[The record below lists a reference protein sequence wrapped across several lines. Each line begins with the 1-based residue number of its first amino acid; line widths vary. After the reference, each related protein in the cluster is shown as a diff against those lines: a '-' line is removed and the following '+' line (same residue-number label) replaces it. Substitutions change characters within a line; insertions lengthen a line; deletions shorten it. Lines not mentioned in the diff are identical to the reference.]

1 MGSPSRLQDAA
12 TVLEWPRLLA
22 ALAGYA
28 KSVMGAEYCRL
39 LPLESTVEGAVTRLR
54 ETREMATL
62 QDSLEPFP
70 SLSFPDLRDAVTR
83 ASKGGVLEGH
93 ELRDASVVVGLVLE
107 VMAYLRRHDEQAST
121 VADAAAPLAGVVP
134 LRPVKE
140 AIDRSVDEEGHI
152 KESATPELRRLSHQA
167 HDLKQQMRRRLDIIL
182 GSARYADVLQEQYFA
197 QREGRYVIPVK
208 LEMRTKIPGIVH
220 DVSASG
226 ATVFLEPRELVEL
239 NNAIKVI
246 ELEIDREVR
255 RILHDLSAGVGSHGH
270 TLLGALEILAALDA
284 VSAKAAFGRLM
295 EGCPVQLNGQGRIAL
310 RQARHPLLVL
320 GNEHVVANDLV
331 LDESVHVLV
340 LSGPNTGGKTV
351 TLKILGLFA
360 LMVRA
365 GLEPS
370 CGEGS
375 EMAFFPEIYAD
386 IGDAQDLARNLSS
399 FSAHM
404 TQMIELVRHAEAV
417 GQGQERALVLLDEP
431 VTSTDPAE
439 GAALAEALLKR
450 LASLGMKVVVTTH
463 YNALKAMAQATP
475 GFLNASV
482 GFDVTTLSPTYRVIV
497 GMPGGSS
504 AIEIAGRL
512 GMDEAM
518 LEEAVR
524 LLHREDRALE
534 QLLGDLQEKQRRLD
548 ESASHA
554 AVLKEEAARAARDA
568 AEIRI
573 RLETSEREERKRL
586 KRKWTD
592 ELLQARAEVQRVMD
606 AVKHERTLARARE
619 AKERLRDVDQTV
631 RARFGAGEAT
641 IPVGRLKAGD
651 RVEIASLGTSGILLE
666 APGDKKRVRLRVGD
680 TEMSVATAL
689 LAGAPASPAGPGH
702 VNTAVPAPSS
712 GSRYAIPSAEPETD
726 AVVDVRGKTADE
738 AIEAVVAGLDRA
750 ALAGSPRLRIVHG
763 HGTGRLR
770 AAVRDYLKT
779 SPYVRAT
786 RAGER
791 AEGGD
796 GVTIAEMT

>member
-1 MGSPSRLQDAA
+1 LG
-12 TVLEWPRLLA
+12 

-28 KSVMGAEYCRL
+28 KSAMGADYCRR
-39 LPLESTVEGAVTRLR
+39 LPLEPTMEGAAARLM
-54 ETREMATL
+54 ETREMAAL

-70 SLSFPDLRDAVTR
+70 SLSFPDLRDALTR
-83 ASKGGVLEGH
+83 ASKNGVLEGH
-93 ELRDASVVVGLVLE
+93 ELRDASVVIGLVLD
-107 VMAYLRRHDEQAST
+107 VMAYLDRHAEQAST
-121 VADAAAPLAGVVP
+121 LAEAAALLSGVVP
-134 LRPVKE
+134 LRPLREVINRS
-140 AIDRSVDEEGHI
+140 IDDEGHI
-152 KESATPELRRLSHQA
+152 KETATPDLRRLSHQA
-167 HDLKQQMRRRLDIIL
+167 HDLKQQMRRRLEVIL
-182 GSARYADVLQEQYFA
+182 ASTRYADVLQEQYFA

-208 LEMRTKIPGIVH
+208 LDMRMKIPGIVH

-239 NNAIKVI
+239 NNAIKVV
-246 ELEIDREVR
+246 ELEVEREVR
-255 RILHDLSAGVGSHGH
+255 RILHDLSARVGSHGH
-270 TLLGALEILAALDA
+270 TLLEALEVLAAFDA
-284 VSAKAAFGRLM
+284 VGAKAAFSRLIGGR
-295 EGCPVQLNGQGRIAL
+295 PVLLNAQGRIAL
-310 RQARHPLLVL
+310 KQARHPLLVL
-320 GNEHVVANDLV
+320 GGERVVANDLL

-340 LSGPNTGGKTV
+340 ISGPNTGGKTV

-360 LMVRA
+360 LMVRT
-365 GLEPS
+365 GIEPS
-370 CGEGS
+370 CGEDS

-386 IGDAQDLARNLSS
+386 IGDAQDLAKNLSS

-404 TQMIELVRHAEAV
+404 TQMIELVRRAEAV
-417 GQGQERALVLLDEP
+417 GEGHERALVLLDEP

-439 GAALAEALLKR
+439 GAALAEALLSR
-450 LASLGMKVVVTTH
+450 LAALGMKVVVTTH
-463 YNALKAMAQATP
+463 YNALKAMAQRTA

-504 AIEIAGRL
+504 AIDIAGRL

-518 LEEAVR
+518 LEDAVQ

-534 QLLGDLQEKQRRLD
+534 ELLGDLQEKQRRLD
-548 ESASHA
+548 DAVSRAS
-554 AVLKEEAARAARDA
+554 VLKEEAARAARDA
-568 AEIRI
+568 AEIRT

-586 KRKWTD
+586 TRKWTD

-606 AVKHERTLARARE
+606 AVKSERTLIKARE

-631 RARFGAGEAT
+631 RGRFAAEDPT

-666 APGDKKRVRLRVGD
+666 APGDKKRVRLRVGE
-680 TEMSVATAL
+680 TEISVATAL
-689 LAGAPASPAGPGH
+689 LAGAPGSSSESGNDKPG
-702 VNTAVPAPSS
+702 VPAPSS
-712 GSRYAIPSAEPETD
+712 GSRHRFPSAEPE
-726 AVVDVRGKTADE
+726 AEPLVDVRGKAADE

-750 ALAGSPRLRIVHG
+750 ALAGSPRIRIVHG

-770 AAVRDYLKT
+770 AAVRDYLKR

-786 RAGER
+786 RTGER

-796 GVTIAEMT
+796 GVTIVELT

>member
-1 MGSPSRLQDAA
+1 MDAPSRLQDAA

-28 KSVMGAEYCRL
+28 KSSMGAEYCRR
-39 LPLESTVEGAVTRLR
+39 LPLEPTLEQAAIRLM
-54 ETREMATL
+54 ETREMSAL

-70 SLSFPDLRDAVTR
+70 SLSFPDLRDGVTR

-93 ELRDASVVVGLVLE
+93 ELRNASVVIGLVLD
-107 VMAYLRRHDEQAST
+107 VMAYLGRHADRASSL
-121 VADAAAPLAGVVP
+121 AEAAAPLTAVVP
-134 LRPVKE
+134 LRPLRDE
-140 AIDRSVDEEGHI
+140 INRSIDEDGHI
-152 KESATPELRRLSHQA
+152 KESATADLRRLSHQA
-167 HDLKQQMRRRLDIIL
+167 HDLKQQMRRRLEAIL
-182 GSARYADVLQEQYFA
+182 ASARYAEVLQEQYFA

-208 LEMRTKIPGIVH
+208 LDMRTKIPGIVH

-239 NNAIKVI
+239 NNAIRVV
-246 ELEIDREVR
+246 ELEIEREVR
-255 RILHDLSAGVGSHGH
+255 RVLQDLSAGVGSHGH
-270 TLLGALEILAALDA
+270 TLLDALATLAALDA
-284 VSAKAAFGRLM
+284 VGAKAAFSRRIEGR
-295 EGCPVQLNGQGRIAL
+295 PVRLNAQGRIAL
-310 RQARHPLLVL
+310 KQARHPLLVL
-320 GNEHVVANDLV
+320 GSERVVANDLD

-340 LSGPNTGGKTV
+340 ISGPNTGGKTV

-370 CGEGS
+370 CSEDS

-386 IGDAQDLARNLSS
+386 IGDAQDLARHLSS

-404 TQMIELVRHAEAV
+404 TTMIELVRHAQAV
-417 GQGQERALVLLDEP
+417 GEGQERALVLLDEP
-431 VTSTDPAE
+431 ATSTDPAE
-439 GAALAEALLKR
+439 GAALAEALLRR
-450 LASLGMKVVVTTH
+450 LAALDMKVIVTTH
-463 YNALKAMAQATP
+463 YNALKAMAQRTP

-504 AIEIAGRL
+504 AIDIAGRL

-518 LEEAVR
+518 LEDAVQ

-534 QLLGDLQEKQRRLD
+534 ELLGDLQDKQRRL
-548 ESASHA
+548 EEAVSRA
-554 AVLKEEAARAARDA
+554 AALKDEAARAAREA
-568 AEIRI
+568 SEIRT
-573 RLETSEREERKRL
+573 RLESSEREERKRL

-592 ELLQARAEVQRVMD
+592 EILQARAEVQRVMD
-606 AVKHERTLARARE
+606 AVKTERTLVKARE
-619 AKERLRDVDQTV
+619 AKERLRDVDQAV
-631 RARFGAGEAT
+631 RMRFGAGDAP
-641 IPVGRLKAGD
+641 IPVERLKAGD

-666 APGDKKRVRLRVGD
+666 TPGDKKRVRLRVGD
-680 TEMSVATAL
+680 TEISVSTAL
-689 LAGAPASPAGPGH
+689 LAGVPGTASESDTDGTSG
-702 VNTAVPAPSS
+702 PAPSS
-712 GSRYAIPSAEPETD
+712 RVRHSVPVAEPE
-726 AVVDVRGKTADE
+726 AEALVDVRGKAADE

-750 ALAGSPRLRIVHG
+750 ALAGSPRIRIVHG

-770 AAVRDYLKT
+770 AAVREYLKT

-786 RAGER
+786 RPGER

-796 GVTIAEMT
+796 GVTIVELT

>member
-1 MGSPSRLQDAA
+1 MDAPSRLQDAA

-28 KSVMGAEYCRL
+28 KSSMGAEYCRR
-39 LPLESTVEGAVTRLR
+39 LPLEPTVEGAATRLM
-54 ETREMATL
+54 ETRDMAAL
-62 QDSLEPFP
+62 QDSLDPFP
-70 SLSFPDLRDAVTR
+70 SLSFPDLRDAVMR
-83 ASKGGVLEGH
+83 ASKGGILEGH
-93 ELRDASVVVGLVLE
+93 ELRDASVVIGLVLD
-107 VMAYLRRHDEQAST
+107 VMAYLGRHAERAST
-121 VADAAAPLAGVVP
+121 LAGAAAPLAAVVP
-134 LRPVKE
+134 LRPLRDE
-140 AIDRSVDEEGHI
+140 ITRSIDEDGHI
-152 KESATPELRRLSHQA
+152 KESATADLRRLSHQA
-167 HDLKQQMRRRLDIIL
+167 HDLKQQMRRRLEVIL
-182 GSARYADVLQEQYFA
+182 ASARYAEVLQEQYFA

-208 LEMRTKIPGIVH
+208 LDMRTKIPGIVH

-239 NNAIKVI
+239 NNAIKVV
-246 ELEIDREVR
+246 ELEIEREVR
-255 RILHDLSAGVGSHGH
+255 RVLQDLSAAVGNHGH
-270 TLLGALEILAALDA
+270 TLLEALETLAVLDA
-284 VSAKAAFGRLM
+284 VGAKAAFSRRIEGR
-295 EGCPVQLNGQGRIAL
+295 PVRLNAQGRIAL
-310 RQARHPLLVL
+310 TQARHPLLAL
-320 GNEHVVANDLV
+320 GSERVVANDLD

-340 LSGPNTGGKTV
+340 ISGPNTGGKTV

-370 CGEGS
+370 CAADS

-386 IGDAQDLARNLSS
+386 IGDAQDLAKHLSS

-404 TQMIELVRHAEAV
+404 TTMIELVRHAQAV
-417 GQGQERALVLLDEP
+417 GEGQERALVLLDEP
-431 VTSTDPAE
+431 ATSTDPAE
-439 GAALAEALLKR
+439 GAALAEALLRR
-450 LASLGMKVVVTTH
+450 LAALGMKVVVTTH
-463 YNALKAMAQATP
+463 YNALKAMAQRTP

-482 GFDVTTLSPTYRVIV
+482 GFDVTTLSPTYRIIL

-504 AIEIAGRL
+504 AIDIAGRL

-518 LEEAVR
+518 LEDAVQ

-534 QLLGDLQEKQRRLD
+534 ELLGDLQDKQRRLD
-548 ESASHA
+548 EAVSRA
-554 AVLKEEAARAARDA
+554 AALKEEAARAAREA
-568 AEIRI
+568 SEIRT

-606 AVKHERTLARARE
+606 AVKTERTLVKARE
-619 AKERLRDVDQTV
+619 AKERLRDVDQAV
-631 RARFGAGEAT
+631 RMRFGAGDAA
-641 IPVGRLKAGD
+641 IPVERLKAGD

-680 TEMSVATAL
+680 TEISVSTAL
-689 LAGAPASPAGPGH
+689 LAGAPEAASESG
-702 VNTAVPAPSS
+702 TAETGAPAPSS
-712 GSRYAIPSAEPETD
+712 RVRHSVPVAEPE
-726 AVVDVRGKTADE
+726 AEALVDVRGKAADE

-750 ALAGSPRLRIVHG
+750 ALAGSPRIRIVHG

-770 AAVRDYLKT
+770 AAVREYLKT

-786 RAGER
+786 RPGER

-796 GVTIAEMT
+796 GVTIVELT

>member
-1 MGSPSRLQDAA
+1 MDAPSRLQDAA
-12 TVLEWPRLLA
+12 TVLEWPRLLG
-22 ALAGYA
+22 ALAAYA
-28 KSVMGAEYCRL
+28 KSTMGAEYCRR
-39 LPLESTVEGAVTRLR
+39 LPLESTVEAASTRLS
-54 ETREMATL
+54 ETREMAAL

-70 SLSFPDLRDAVTR
+70 SVGFPDLRDAVMR

-93 ELRDASVVVGLVLE
+93 ELRDASVVIGVVLE
-107 VMAYLRRHDEQAST
+107 VMAYLGRHAERAST
-121 VADAAAPLAGVVP
+121 LAEAAAPLEAVVP
-134 LRPVKE
+134 LRPLRDEIKR
-140 AIDRSVDEEGHI
+140 AIDEDGHI
-152 KESATPELRRLSHQA
+152 KESATADLRRLFHQA
-167 HDLKQQMRRRLDIIL
+167 HDLKQQMRRRLEVIL
-182 GSARYADVLQEQYFA
+182 ASARYAEVLQEQYFA

-208 LEMRTKIPGIVH
+208 LDMRTKIPGIVH

-239 NNAIKVI
+239 NNAIRVV
-246 ELEIDREVR
+246 ELEIEREVR
-255 RILHDLSAGVGSHGH
+255 RVLHDLSAGVGSHGH
-270 TLLGALEILAALDA
+270 TLLDALETLAALDA
-284 VSAKAAFGRLM
+284 VGAKAAFGGRIEGRPVRL
-295 EGCPVQLNGQGRIAL
+295 NAQGRISL
-310 RQARHPLLVL
+310 KQARHPLLVL
-320 GNEHVVANDLV
+320 GGERVVANDLD

-340 LSGPNTGGKTV
+340 ISGPNTGGKTV

-370 CGEGS
+370 CGGDS

-386 IGDAQDLARNLSS
+386 IGDAQDLARHLSS

-404 TQMIELVRHAEAV
+404 TQMIELVRHAQAV
-417 GQGQERALVLLDEP
+417 GEGQERALVLLDEP

-439 GAALAEALLKR
+439 GAALAEALLRR
-450 LASLGMKVVVTTH
+450 LAALGMKVVVTTH
-463 YNALKAMAQATP
+463 YNALKAMAQKMP

-504 AIEIAGRL
+504 AIDIAGRL

-518 LEEAVR
+518 LEDAVQ

-534 QLLGDLQEKQRRLD
+534 ELLGDLQEKQRRL
-548 ESASHA
+548 EEAVSRA
-554 AVLKEEAARAARDA
+554 AALKEEAARAARDA
-568 AEIRI
+568 SEIRT

-606 AVKHERTLARARE
+606 AVKTERTLVKARE
-619 AKERLRDVDQTV
+619 AKERLRDVDEAV
-631 RARFGAGEAT
+631 RMRFGAGDPA
-641 IPVGRLKAGD
+641 IPVERLNAGD

-680 TEMSVATAL
+680 TEISVSTAL
-689 LAGAPASPAGPGH
+689 LAGVPGTASGAGSAG
-702 VNTAVPAPSS
+702 TSGPAPSS
-712 GSRYAIPSAEPETD
+712 GGRHSVPAAEPE
-726 AVVDVRGKTADE
+726 AEALVDVRGKAADE

-750 ALAGSPRLRIVHG
+750 ALAGSPRIRIVHG

-770 AAVRDYLKT
+770 AAVREYLKT

-786 RAGER
+786 RPGER

-796 GVTIAEMT
+796 GVTIVDMT